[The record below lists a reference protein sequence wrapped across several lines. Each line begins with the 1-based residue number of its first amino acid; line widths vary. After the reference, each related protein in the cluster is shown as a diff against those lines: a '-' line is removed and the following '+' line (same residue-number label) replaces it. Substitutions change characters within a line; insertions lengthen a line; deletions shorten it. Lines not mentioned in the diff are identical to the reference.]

1 MKKTIAI
8 VALMA
13 LVVMTTFSYA
23 QNQAMMGQGRCFQ
36 NPAIKNY
43 VEKNILPVMKVQRQ
57 QLDKELSQ
65 TEKDRLAEIRSQLQ
79 TLRQQR
85 REEMKSMR
93 AQEGTPSLEQR
104 KAMRQTRNQLHS
116 LMNEVAEME
125 ENHDATIMALL
136 DEVRPQVDQWRKE
149 IRQIVSRNC
158 PNADTRPGMM
168 KNGKNKHGKKGMYGK
183 QGMPFGKLL
192 VPNVFLL
199 WNPDEPL
206 PFFNRQNIMED
217 NMNFNIYPNPASGEV
232 QFSVQLEEESNIG
245 YQVFDKDGIEVLTK
259 DAENAPAGL
268 FSVTIDVSGL
278 TNGLYIVKVKA
289 GERSAIGR
297 LIVKH

>member
-192 VPNVFLL
+192 V
-199 WNPDEPL
+199 
-206 PFFNRQNIMED
+206 
-217 NMNFNIYPNPASGEV
+217 
-232 QFSVQLEEESNIG
+232 EESNIG

-289 GERSAIGR
+289 GENNRDLCR
-297 LIVKH
+297 